1 MNDCTTA
8 DRVGL
13 QLSQLR
19 QLSVAVLVLIPS
31 WTGPVWSA
39 SPEPGS
45 TTESRPMGDS
55 TPLTV
60 VRTIHDLNSPN
71 EPVSVHWAVFDGN
84 LAFDLP
90 QTEARFWTILDFD
103 RGEIVL
109 LDGQRR
115 VRTSVGIGY
124 LQQAVARWHAEVTD
138 PAKRRQLGMD
148 VRVQEV
154 DEHRCQIEFDAARY
168 QMTTQVPARPD
179 HAARFSRYVDW
190 TLRLSMVR
198 PSGLP
203 PFARMTL
210 NDHLSASGRVATQTR
225 LTVHHSK
232 SSDDVLVAQTRFVDG
247 IDPSARDQVQQVR
260 AMRITY
266 RPVSLDDFN
275 QSDP

>member
-1 MNDCTTA
+1 
-8 DRVGL
+8 
-13 QLSQLR
+13 
-19 QLSVAVLVLIPS
+19 
-31 WTGPVWSA
+31 
-39 SPEPGS
+39 
-45 TTESRPMGDS
+45 
-55 TPLTV
+55 
-60 VRTIHDLNSPN
+60 
-71 EPVSVHWAVFDGN
+71 
-84 LAFDLP
+84 
-90 QTEARFWTILDFD
+90 
-103 RGEIVL
+103 
-109 LDGQRR
+109 
-115 VRTSVGIGY
+115 Y

-154 DEHRCQIEFDAARY
+154 DQHRCQIEFDAAHY
-168 QMTTQVPARPD
+168 QMTTQVPTRPD

-210 NDHLSASGRVATQTR
+210 NDHLAAAGRVATQTR
-225 LTVHHSK
+225 LSVHHSN
-232 SSDDVLVAQTRFVDG
+232 SPDDVLVAQTRFVDG
-247 IDPSARDQVQQVR
+247 VDPSARDQVQQVR